1 LKNILIPLNPVLL
14 AHKTFMPIP
23 GNYISKPFRLYT
35 AVFLTAFTTLA
46 VEIILS
52 RILSVIVYY
61 YMAYGAI
68 SIAMLG
74 LTAGAITVYTQAK
87 WFTADRLEKNLSIT
101 SLLFALSI
109 PVTALAICLIP
120 MALIDNF
127 QKIVSLLALIFFCL
141 LPFYFS
147 GIIITASLTKINL
160 QVNKIYASDLIG
172 ASLACVA
179 VLLGIEIM
187 DGISILISCSL
198 FALPAYLLFSTK
210 QNFKKYALFAAISIF
225 ILLFASVNSLYGY
238 VLRPKYVKGKKENK
252 NDFVYEKWNSFS
264 RVVVYK
270 PVISTPQYWGAS
282 PIAPMYQKIEQ
293 YKMSIDGDAGS
304 VLRRFNKPED
314 IAHLEY
320 DLPDFVYQLRSG
332 GSTCVIGIG
341 AGKDIQAGILF
352 GQKKILGIDIN
363 PVFVNL
369 LKNQFRSFAG
379 IADNPAVTLKT
390 AEARTYLASSKEK
403 FDIIQMSLIDTW
415 AATGAGAFSLSENTL
430 YTVNA
435 WELFLNRLT
444 ENGIFTVARWY
455 SPSNLGETGRL
466 MCLAVESLFKLGI
479 KDPSQHIALL
489 TINNL
494 AVILVSRS
502 PFSVTDIEKIKTKTA
517 EFKFNPV
524 CYPQLLPQNEILK
537 KIVVSKSQDE
547 LNAAIKDQAL
557 NYSPPT
563 DDNPFFF
570 NMLRFGKINF
580 NSIRRDGG
588 IMTGNLQAT
597 IYLFLLIICLF
608 IFSILTSIVPLAVKN
623 RKQKILPDQKKLLFS
638 AGIFFSLIG
647 AGYML
652 SEIGLIQRLSILL
665 GHPAYALGILLFT
678 FILSTGTGSFFS
690 SYFTSKKSLL
700 LFSLITGTM
709 ILITNFA
716 TEYIA
721 SHFFTASL
729 ISKILLS
736 VLAIFPL
743 GILMGQFFPIAM
755 QLLRPRLN
763 ENVAWLWAMNG
774 IMGVLF
780 SALSILISVY
790 INISFTFFIS
800 GLCYFALVPV
810 LLNMSKFK
818 KENGPV

>member
-1 LKNILIPLNPVLL
+1 MSLSE
-14 AHKTFMPIP
+14 
-23 GNYISKPFRLYT
+23 NYTKKPNRFYI
-35 AVFLTAFTTLA
+35 AVFLIAFTTLA
-46 VEIILS
+46 IEIILS

-74 LTAGAITVYTQAK
+74 LTAGAITVYMQAK
-87 WFTADRLEKNLSIT
+87 WFTADKLEKNLSII
-101 SLLFALSI
+101 SLLYALSI
-109 PVTALAICLIP
+109 PVTALAICSIP
-120 MALIDNF
+120 MALNDTF
-127 QKIVSLLALIFFCL
+127 QKIISLLAIIFFCL
-141 LPFYFS
+141 IPFYFS
-147 GIIITASLTKINL
+147 GIIITASLTKVNL
-160 QVNKIYASDLIG
+160 PVNKIYASDLVG

-179 VLLGIEIM
+179 VLIGIEIL
-187 DGISILISCSL
+187 DGISILITCSF
-198 FALPAYLLFSTK
+198 FALPPYLLFSAK
-210 QNFKKYALFAAISIF
+210 QSFRKKLLFAVTCIVV
-225 ILLFASVNSLYGY
+225 LLFASVNSFYGY
-238 VLRPKYVKGKKENK
+238 ILRPKFVKGKIENK
-252 NDFVYEKWNSFS
+252 NDFVFEKWNSFS

-270 PVISTPQYWGAS
+270 PVTDAPQYWGAS
-282 PIAPMYQKIEQ
+282 PIAPMSPKIEQ
-293 YKMSIDGDAGS
+293 YKMSIDGDAGT
-304 VLRRFNKPED
+304 VLRRFNKPAD
-314 IAHLEY
+314 ISHLEY

-332 GSTCVIGIG
+332 GSTCVVGIG
-341 AGKDIQAGILF
+341 AGKDIQAAILF
-352 GQKKILGIDIN
+352 EQKKILGIDIN
-363 PVFVNL
+363 PIFVNL
-369 LKNQFRSFAG
+369 LKNRYRSFAG

-466 MCLAVESLFKLGI
+466 MCLAVESLFKSGI

-489 TINNL
+489 TIKNL
-494 AVILVSRS
+494 ATILVSRS
-502 PFSVTDIEKIKTKTA
+502 PFSVNDIEKIKAKA
-517 EFKFNPV
+517 SEFKFNLI
-524 CYPQLLPQNEILK
+524 CYPGVLPQNEILK
-537 KIVVSKSQDE
+537 KIILSKSSAE
-547 LNAAIKDQAL
+547 LNANIKNQAL

-580 NSIRRDGG
+580 NSIKRDGG

-597 IYLFLLIICLF
+597 IYLFLLILCLF
-608 IFSILTSIVPLAVKN
+608 VFSILTSIMPLIIKSRN
-623 RKQKILPDQKKLLFS
+623 QKILSEQKKLLFN

-678 FILSTGTGSFFS
+678 FILSTGAGSYLS
-690 SYFTSKKSLL
+690 GYFTNKKALM

-716 TEYIA
+716 TKYIT
-721 SHFFTASL
+721 SHFFTVPL
-729 ISKILLS
+729 VLKILLS
-736 VLAIFPL
+736 VLSIFPL
-743 GILMGQFFPIAM
+743 GILMGQFFPTAM
-755 QLLRPRLN
+755 QLLKPKLN
-763 ENVAWLWAMNG
+763 EKIAWLWAMNG

-780 SALSILISVY
+780 SAISVLISVY
-790 INISFTFFIS
+790 INITFTFFIS
-800 GLCYFALVPV
+800 SLCYFALLPV
-810 LLNMSKFK
+810 LLNMNTVKPK
-818 KENGPV
+818 NGLI